1 LLKLKYLGNE
11 ATCSLF
17 SNPPRGAECFRAFK
31 MSSGLVAQALFTAD
45 VVLETSG
52 RISMTKKLGTVSV
65 WLAVSS
71 LATRVQ
77 MKGGWFLIYPLK
89 GTAREILRGINKNQ

>member
-1 LLKLKYLGNE
+1 
-11 ATCSLF
+11 
-17 SNPPRGAECFRAFK
+17 

-77 MKGGWFLIYPLK
+77 MKGGMVSYISP
-89 GTAREILRGINKNQ
+89 